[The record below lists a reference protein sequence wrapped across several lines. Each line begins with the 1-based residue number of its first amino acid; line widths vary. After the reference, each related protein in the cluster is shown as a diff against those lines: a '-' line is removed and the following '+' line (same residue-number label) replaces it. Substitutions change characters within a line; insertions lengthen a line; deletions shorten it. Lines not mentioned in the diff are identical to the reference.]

1 MAQNKMTPSSSHFL
15 SLCNLIIDEKWML
28 VRFKMEKLPPLTN
41 ELSLLSQLFT
51 HNADHL
57 TIAAAVTFLR
67 KTPNL
72 LLPSV
77 FHGGPDSS
85 PLRLSYNAVH
95 ASPTTSN
102 ARTLLLLGSIVGLWR
117 LFDFPAP
124 LSWAFATHGVDAGK
138 HLFSFYAELLEKIQ
152 GESSIATPQSK
163 KRPSSAELPSRAV
176 SRLPFSPSFRLAKS
190 RGTAAHH
197 HQPAPAVN
205 KAVSLSLPTED
216 NLDRALAHFRTV
228 VVRRSLLSALSTR
241 RVQRGG
247 RDGDGIG
254 WRGLVERVCMQ
265 KKLEKVVIGFV
276 GGHCEDRLADIGR
289 MQDVILRLRSNI
301 SLLSPLISSPLL
313 SPLNLS
319 PTFLS
324 EGAAPKT
331 SPIVGGER
339 DCNRNAGRRISE
351 I

>member
-1 MAQNKMTPSSSHFL
+1 
-15 SLCNLIIDEKWML
+15 
-28 VRFKMEKLPPLTN
+28 MEKLPPLTN

-57 TIAAAVTFLR
+57 TISAAVAYLK

-77 FHGGPDSS
+77 LHGGPDSN
-85 PLRLSYNAVH
+85 PLCLSYNAVH

-102 ARTLLLLGSIVGLWR
+102 ARTLFLLGSIVGLWR
-117 LFDFPAP
+117 LFDFPVP
-124 LSWAFATHGVDAGK
+124 LSWAFATHGADAGEVRTNSTSLVGSFGSSLRSAPFDPLLPSPHSSQ
-138 HLFSFYAELLEKIQ
+138 HLFSFYAKLLEKIQ
-152 GESSIATPQSK
+152 GESSIATSQSK

-190 RGTAAHH
+190 RGTAALY

-228 VVRRSLLSALSTR
+228 VVRRSLLSALSIR

-265 KKLEKVVIGFV
+265 KKLEKVRAGLCRCTCIV
-276 GGHCEDRLADIGR
+276 
-289 MQDVILRLRSNI
+289 
-301 SLLSPLISSPLL
+301 PLKH
-313 SPLNLS
+313 
-319 PTFLS
+319 
-324 EGAAPKT
+324 APHST
-331 SPIVGGER
+331 Q
-339 DCNRNAGRRISE
+339 
-351 I
+351 